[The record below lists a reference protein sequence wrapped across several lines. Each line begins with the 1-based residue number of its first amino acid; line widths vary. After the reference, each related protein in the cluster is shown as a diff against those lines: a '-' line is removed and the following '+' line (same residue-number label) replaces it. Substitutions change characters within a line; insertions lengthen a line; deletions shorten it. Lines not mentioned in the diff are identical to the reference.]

1 MSNKVEEID
10 IKNQTFYVFND
21 NINIKNFDP
30 NNIKLDEKSF
40 KDILIYYISYLTI
53 KSSKYIKINNVNLS
67 YLIFS
72 KVSWYF
78 EEINKSKYL
87 TLVPTNK
94 SKEKKYKELWGKVKV
109 IVIWITKKSDDYDK
123 KYVKVKSNSDD
134 ELPLNK
140 TIEFPSMIIVVRAV
154 FHENKKYFPQ
164 VFLD

>member
-72 KVSWYF
+72 KVS
-78 EEINKSKYL
+78 
-87 TLVPTNK
+87 
-94 SKEKKYKELWGKVKV
+94 
-109 IVIWITKKSDDYDK
+109 
-123 KYVKVKSNSDD
+123 
-134 ELPLNK
+134 
-140 TIEFPSMIIVVRAV
+140 
-154 FHENKKYFPQ
+154 
-164 VFLD
+164 

>member
-94 SKEKKYKELWGKVKV
+94 SKEKKYKELWSKVKV

>member
-78 EEINKSKYL
+78 EEIDKSKYL

-94 SKEKKYKELWGKVKV
+94 SKEKKYKELWSKVKV

>member
-40 KDILIYYISYLTI
+40 KDILIYYISCLTI

-72 KVSWYF
+72 KVS
-78 EEINKSKYL
+78 
-87 TLVPTNK
+87 
-94 SKEKKYKELWGKVKV
+94 
-109 IVIWITKKSDDYDK
+109 
-123 KYVKVKSNSDD
+123 
-134 ELPLNK
+134 
-140 TIEFPSMIIVVRAV
+140 
-154 FHENKKYFPQ
+154 
-164 VFLD
+164 